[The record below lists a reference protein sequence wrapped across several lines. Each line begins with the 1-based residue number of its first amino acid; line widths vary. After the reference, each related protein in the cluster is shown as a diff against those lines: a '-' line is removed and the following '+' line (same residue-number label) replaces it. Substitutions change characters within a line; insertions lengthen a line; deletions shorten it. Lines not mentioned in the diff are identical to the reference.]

1 MKTSII
7 KLLTFLLLPA
17 FVTACYD
24 DDSTLGDMSKVAT
37 IEVEEMD
44 NVFIVSYSGNRLKV
58 TPKIDTR
65 LSDAEMDYAWY
76 LVRPTH
82 GTSTTDGFA
91 GFRDE
96 KISDQKEL
104 DYEVNLPSGGYTFV
118 FEAKAKETGLSAIQT
133 MTVNVS
139 TEFSKGFYIL
149 KDMGDGTTEI
159 DLATDGGVMENLIGK
174 LTGNAMDGSPVGLSV
189 NYGQCFIDDE
199 TNEMDYST
207 VVNIFTDKDY
217 AAFRTEDMHRL
228 FTKDN
233 IGFEDM
239 SAVKF
244 NNMVNTMF
252 NVMLLT
258 SEGIHTADV
267 GSEYSGANSGKF
279 GFPVE
284 PGACKFIQPM
294 YGLMN
299 GLVYWNDDKHML
311 YSIDYN
317 GGQAFPMDYAADGM
331 DILRQKCIGSG
342 YNFIGAGG
350 FGGDETSYFL
360 TEDNTSGQ
368 RFLYLIDGT
377 AGMVTDIVKL
387 DNDLHISK
395 AVATACN
402 ALNATI
408 IYCIDGGQLYAF
420 DWNSGS
426 EYAVPLNGI
435 GNGEEICFV
444 TNSFLNLG
452 GFGDQSENF
461 SNLIV
466 GTQKESTYKLYFY
479 DNIVGGVPVG
489 EPVRTI
495 EGQGRVKSIRYA
507 SSLSIS
513 MNDFMSG
520 MYSGA
525 LFPYSD

>member
-7 KLLTFLLLPA
+7 KLLAFLLLPA

-44 NVFIVSYSGNRLKV
+44 NVSIVSYSGNRLKV

-76 LVRPTH
+76 LVRPAH
-82 GTSTTDGFA
+82 DTSVTSDFA

-104 DYEVNLPSGGYTFV
+104 DYEVNLPSGGYIVV
-118 FEAKAKETGLSAIQT
+118 FEATDRATGLSAIQK
-133 MTVNVS
+133 MTVSVS
-139 TEFSKGFYIL
+139 TEFSKGFFIL
-149 KDMGDGTTEI
+149 KDMGNGTAEI
-159 DLATDGGVMENLIGK
+159 DLATDGGVMENLISK
-174 LTGNAMDGSPVGLSV
+174 LTGSAMDGSPVGLSV
-189 NYGQCFIDDE
+189 NYSQCFIDDE

-228 FTKDN
+228 FTKEN

-244 NNMVNTMF
+244 NNMVNSMSCL
-252 NVMLLT
+252 MLLT
-258 SEGIHTADV
+258 SEGIHTV
-267 GSEYSGANSGKF
+267 GTGGEYTGVNSGKF

-294 YGLMN
+294 SGLMN

-368 RFLYLIDGT
+368 RFLYLINGA

-387 DNDLHISK
+387 DNNLHISK
-395 AVATACN
+395 AVATAGN

-408 IYCIDGGQLYAF
+408 IYCIDGGNLYAF

-426 EYAVPLNGI
+426 EYAVPLSGI
-435 GNGEEICFV
+435 GNGEEICFI
-444 TNSFLNLG
+444 TNSFFNLG
-452 GFGDQSENF
+452 GFSDQSENF
-461 SNLIV
+461 NNLIV
-466 GTQKESTYKLYFY
+466 GTQKGSIYKLYFY

-489 EPVRTI
+489 KPVRTI
-495 EGQGRVKSIRYA
+495 EGQGKVKSIRYA
-507 SSLSIS
+507 SSLSVS
-513 MNDFMSG
+513 MDDLFMCSYFG
-520 MYSGA
+520 MPM
-525 LFPYSD
+525 PYSD